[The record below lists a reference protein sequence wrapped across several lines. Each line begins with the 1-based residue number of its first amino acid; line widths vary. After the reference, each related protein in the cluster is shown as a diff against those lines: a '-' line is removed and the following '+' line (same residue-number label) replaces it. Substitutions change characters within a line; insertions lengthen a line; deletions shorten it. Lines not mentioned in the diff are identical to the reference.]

1 MSDKP
6 EVLIA
11 GTGALACIFAWRLS
25 AVASVV
31 MLGTWREAVEAIEA
45 VGVRIEAAGEQVV
58 ARVRARFDP
67 GTVGEPRWALV
78 LVKSYQTARVAR
90 QLEGCLAGDGLV
102 LTLQNG
108 LGNREALEVLGR
120 GRVAQGVTTVGAT
133 VLGPGHVRLSADG
146 RVHLARQ
153 AGVEPL
159 AELLDRAGFA
169 LAWSDEI
176 ESLVWGKL
184 VANAS
189 INPLTA
195 LLQVTNGELLH
206 RPGAAALLNAAAR
219 EVAEVARARGTRLSF
234 EDAGAYAAEV
244 ARSSAGNFSSMLQ
257 DVRRGSETEIDA
269 INGAV
274 AHEADRLG
282 VPAPVNRILWQLVRA
297 LRPEPGGAGA

>member
-11 GTGALACIFAWRLS
+11 GTGALACVFAWRLS

-45 VGVRIEAAGEQVV
+45 DGVKVEAAGKQVV
-58 ARVRARFDP
+58 ARVRARLDP
-67 GTVGEPRWALV
+67 TAVGRPRWALV

-90 QLEGCLAGDGLV
+90 QLGQCLASDGLA

-108 LGNREALEVLGR
+108 LGNREALEELGN

-146 RVHLARQ
+146 QVHLARHP
-153 AGVEPL
+153 GVEPL
-159 AELLDRAGFA
+159 AELLAQAGFA
-169 LAWSDEI
+169 VAWSEAI

-189 INPLTA
+189 INALTA

-244 ARSSAGNFSSMLQ
+244 ARRSAGNFSSMLQ

-274 AHEADRLG
+274 AREAARVG
-282 VPAPVNRILWQLVRA
+282 VPAPVNFTLWQLVRA
-297 LRPEPGGAGA
+297 LRPEPGGMTG

>member
-1 MSDKP
+1 LVDKP

-11 GTGALACIFAWRLS
+11 GTGALACIYAWRLS

-31 MLGTWREAVEAIEA
+31 MLGTWREAVEAIERD
-45 VGVRIEAAGEQVV
+45 GVRVETAGGQVV
-58 ARVRARFDP
+58 AKVRACLDP
-67 GTVGEPRWALV
+67 GAVGQPSWALV
-78 LVKSYQTARVAR
+78 LVKSYQTTRVAR
-90 QLEGCLAGDGLV
+90 QLGYCLAGDGLA

-108 LGNREALEVLGR
+108 LGNREALEVLGE

-169 LAWSDEI
+169 LTWSGDL

-184 VANAS
+184 VASAS

-195 LLQVTNGELLH
+195 LLQIPNGELLQ
-206 RPGAAALLNAAAR
+206 RPAAAALLDAAAR
-219 EVAEVARARGTRLSF
+219 EVAAVAKARGTRLPF

-244 ARSSAGNFSSMLQ
+244 ARSSAGNSSSMLQ

-274 AHEADRLG
+274 AGEAVRLG
-282 VPAPVNRILWQLVRA
+282 VPAPVNRTLWQLVRA
-297 LRPEPGGAGA
+297 LRPESGGTDA

>member
-1 MSDKP
+1 MGDKP

-11 GTGALACIFAWRLS
+11 GTGALACVFAWRLS

-31 MLGTWREAVEAIEA
+31 MLGNWREAVEAIERG
-45 VGVRIEAAGEQVV
+45 GVRVDTAGGQVV
-58 ARVRARFDP
+58 AQVRARVDP
-67 GTVGEPRWALV
+67 GAVGQPRWALV

-90 QLEGCLAGDGLV
+90 QLGKCLASDGLV

-108 LGNREALEVLGR
+108 LGNREALEVLGKD
-120 GRVAQGVTTVGAT
+120 RVAQGVTTVGAT

-159 AELLDRAGFA
+159 AELLDQAGFA
-169 LAWSDEI
+169 LAWIDDL

-184 VANAS
+184 VASAS

-195 LLQVTNGELLH
+195 LLQVPNGELLE
-206 RPGAAALLNAAAR
+206 RPAAAALMDAAAR
-219 EVAEVARARGTRLSF
+219 EVAEVARARGTRLPF
-234 EDAGAYAAEV
+234 EDAGEYAAEV
-244 ARSSAGNFSSMLQ
+244 ARSSAGNSSSMLQ

-274 AHEADRLG
+274 ASEAARVG
-282 VPAPVNRILWQLVRA
+282 VPAPVNRTLWQLVRA
-297 LRPEPGGAGA
+297 LRPGSGGTVA